1 MKPTQHWSNCPGGS
15 VNESTLSPSMS
26 SLALAPNCLCSR
38 SRSGTKHASL
48 CAVITSWHR
57 LETSPL
63 VLPMSITVARI
74 EAIVRPLALRHLPSM
89 FASAFI
95 PSKVCCFLDRWC
107 RHELSAME
115 SSDLEILA
123 GTWHLDREVPLDPSI
138 GLVLQRRSPGPPP
151 HLPRSLGPR
160 RLGWIEAVGVPR
172 GPEARVPRGI
182 GWRCRIEGIAT
193 EAGRWTKTSDA
204 IRDPRWIRGSERTR
218 ERYPKKQV
226 KPSRSQT
233 IQRGWRVERQCS
245 TSKWQVMERRPSKL
259 AKWHAARRNIGSG
272 TTQARGKAEIAS
284 TRQTQMHRGTMKNQQ
299 RLEDESTQ

>member
-151 HLPRSLGPR
+151 HLPGPWGLDVWVGSR
-160 RLGWIEAVGVPR
+160 RWGCHVALR
-172 GPEARVPRGI
+172 
-182 GWRCRIEGIAT
+182 
-193 EAGRWTKTSDA
+193 
-204 IRDPRWIRGSERTR
+204 
-218 ERYPKKQV
+218 
-226 KPSRSQT
+226 
-233 IQRGWRVERQCS
+233 
-245 TSKWQVMERRPSKL
+245 
-259 AKWHAARRNIGSG
+259 
-272 TTQARGKAEIAS
+272 
-284 TRQTQMHRGTMKNQQ
+284 
-299 RLEDESTQ
+299 